1 MEAMIN
7 LGIGFVLSWVANN
20 IPTIVEKRSKNKPIE
35 NKVKACFGTA
45 VDKWNVSP
53 EEKEIV
59 RKYEAIFFQQLKDY
73 ITHPEKGRHPK
84 ESELFKIWAELL
96 MGDADCSAFI
106 ISLKEDL
113 LLAENQKGI
122 LHVEDILNDLMQQQN
137 EEFERINAK
146 LNILIDRGLCRC
158 EKFWGRWS
166 VYDDG
171 KKQLSTSII
180 LGGRDEA
187 KEAIIEACHN
197 NKHIIIE
204 AGSHNEAKAFAVA
217 VILDS
222 KIETENVFVVESADA
237 YTTLADLEKHCIII
251 TDLCENHSIAIRNGH
266 SVIWCVSPQ
275 DMVQQDKIVLCP
287 INRDIYR
294 DSLIEAGHSDIEA
307 KRIAHDT
314 AFDINIL
321 WRQLSIT
328 TSAPL
333 WETSDNLRI
342 LIPLTLLGQWNESY
356 SNDMEMV
363 SSITGL
369 SLNDCKHYLNTLCMA
384 VESPIQK
391 IGSVWRIKSANGL
404 LERYYDNITEDTI
417 DAFVNCLKW
426 ILEDDDPDAVAKMNA
441 KDLQYWK
448 DKHLFSGEFREGI
461 FQGLTLLSLMN
472 EKKNHSNRKLDTIIS
487 EQLKTFDLTRFLS
500 NKHNLLWMA
509 EANPDLFLRYIEND
523 IKAGAPVLNEI
534 FKIRKTEYD
543 IYDTKIEYS
552 ELLWCLECIA
562 WHEDYLSRVT
572 NILLPLC
579 SYENNSNWAN
589 RPINSLYE
597 IYRFLMP
604 QTFAPISLRVDILT
618 KMASIYPQVIR
629 TLCIRMLK
637 GLSNPVLN
645 CNPHFRWRWAERIEP
660 NQNRIPLP
668 LKEDL
673 DKVVDLLL
681 NLSTWTETE
690 ICELLEL
697 SMEQYVGGCCPQIV
711 ANIDNHIGTFKGNE
725 KVVECLRKNIIQYEK
740 CPDAKW
746 AISTSR
752 LEKYKKWLVQ
762 LESEDLIA
770 RNKHYFEDI
779 YIDAVEIGIKEDDYD
794 IQHQKIKEFRAD
806 IIRQII
812 EKEGWDGVCKLVH
825 EAKSAESVADGV
837 SEWGNDTYIEPI
849 YREYVTGNMSPA
861 FVARYFSNLYYKNGL
876 EKYLQYVDIT
886 RTINSSQIG
895 IILYAPSFQRTLAT
909 LAEQISNVISEE
921 YWQKV
926 FVWQYYEDDI
936 QYITKNLRQAQRYHN
951 LLLFLSRKNVLQIIS
966 NEEKIDSLLEM
977 LKSEDGAKSLMRESY
992 HTAEI
997 LKTISLPSAGDRR
1010 NGLLL
1015 MEFMMHNHLKHYF
1028 HQGENHFD
1036 RELNTSPELMM
1047 SIVDLMF
1054 LPDEEYRQDFTTE
1067 EEKQKAEQWGR
1078 IGFDFWFHYHDV
1090 PCQKDSGDI
1099 DEDGLRA
1106 YIKQLKE
1113 LAKEHHRTSVISLV
1127 IGRILGNLPETEDY
1141 PSEFM
1146 CRLVEELDDDAI
1158 DSEISCALSN
1168 RRGMTTRSPFEGG
1181 TIERKHIETFTNYKK
1196 RAMQRNSPRLAKVF
1210 EDEINS
1216 FSFMA
1221 EREDHI
1227 AQMNSLER

>member
-1 MEAMIN
+1 MDAIIN

-20 IPTIVEKRSKNKPIE
+20 IPTIAEKLSKNKLIE
-35 NKVKACFGTA
+35 DKVKAYFGNA
-45 VDKWNVSP
+45 VDKWNVSL

-59 RKYEAIFFQQLKDY
+59 KKDEAIFFQRLKDY

-122 LHVEDILNDLMQQQN
+122 LRVEDILNDLMQQQK
-137 EEFERINAK
+137 EEFERVNAK

-158 EKFWGRWS
+158 EKFWERWS

-171 KKQLSTSII
+171 KKQLPYSII
-180 LGGRDEA
+180 LGNRNEA
-187 KEAIIEACHN
+187 KIAIQGAC
-197 NKHIIIE
+197 KTPKRVIIE
-204 AGSHNEAKAFAVA
+204 AGSHKEAMAFAVA
-217 VILDS
+217 VILDA
-222 KIETENVFVVESADA
+222 KIETKNVFVVESADA
-237 YTTLADLEKHCIII
+237 YQTLISPEKRCIII
-251 TDLCENHSIAIRNGH
+251 TDLCENHSLAIRNGH
-266 SVIWCVSPQ
+266 SVIWCVSTQ
-275 DMVQQDKIVLCP
+275 DMVPQDKIKLGQ
-287 INRDIYR
+287 IDRDICIN
-294 DSLIEAGHSDIEA
+294 SLIEAGHSDAEA
-307 KRIAHDT
+307 QRMAQDT
-314 AFDINIL
+314 AFDINQL

-328 TSAPL
+328 TNAPL
-333 WETSDNLRI
+333 WETSDNLRV

-363 SSITGL
+363 TAITGL
-369 SLNDCKHYLNTLCMA
+369 SLADCEHYLHTLSIA
-384 VESPIQK
+384 SESPIQK
-391 IGSVWRIKSANGL
+391 IGSVWRIKSASGL
-404 LERYYDNITEDTI
+404 LERYYDNITEDII
-417 DAFVNCLKW
+417 DAFVVCLKW
-426 ILEDDDPDAVAKMNA
+426 ILEDDDPDAVAKMKA
-441 KDLQYWK
+441 EELQYWK

-472 EKKNHSNRKLDTIIS
+472 EKKNHSNGKLDTIIS
-487 EQLKTFDLTRFLS
+487 EQLKTFDLTRYLS

-523 IKAGAPVLNEI
+523 IKAGALVLNEI

-543 IYDTKIEYS
+543 ICDTKIEYS

-562 WHEDYLSRVT
+562 WHEDYLPRVT
-572 NILLPLC
+572 NILFSLC
-579 SYENNSNWAN
+579 AYENNSNWSN
-589 RPINSLYE
+589 RPENSLYE
-597 IYRFLMP
+597 IYRFFIP
-604 QTFAPISLRVDILT
+604 QTFTSFDNRMDILK
-618 KMASIYPQVIR
+618 KMALTYPQFVR
-629 TLCIRMLK
+629 NLCYKILK
-637 GLSNPVLN
+637 GLADPILN
-645 CNPHFRWRWAERIEP
+645 HHPHFRWRWAERIEP
-660 NQNRIPLP
+660 TPVSIPYP
-668 LKEDL
+668 SKRDL
-673 DKVVDLLL
+673 DKVVELLL

-690 ICELLEL
+690 ICELIEL
-697 SMEQYVGGCCPQIV
+697 SMEQYVGAYCPQIV
-711 ANIDNHIGTFKGNE
+711 AEIDKHISIFKGNE
-725 KVVECLRKNIIQYEK
+725 KVVECLRKNILQYK
-740 CPDAKW
+740 TFPNAKW
-746 AISTSR
+746 AISKER
-752 LEKYKKWLVQ
+752 LTKYEELLTQV
-762 LESEDLIA
+762 ESEDFIA

-779 YIDAVEIGIKEDDYD
+779 YLDITEIGAKDEDYT

-812 EKEGWDGVCKLVH
+812 DKDGWDGVCKLVH

-926 FVWQYYEDDI
+926 FVWQYNEEDI
-936 QYITKNLRQAQRYHN
+936 QYITKNLRQAKRHHN
-951 LLLFLSRKNVLQIIS
+951 LLLFLSRKDVLQIIS

-977 LKSEDGAKSLMRESY
+977 LKSEDGSKSLMRESY

-1106 YIKQLKE
+1106 YITQLQE

-1127 IGRILGNLPETEDY
+1127 VGRILGNLPETEDY
-1141 PSEFM
+1141 PTEFM
-1146 CRLVEELDDDAI
+1146 CHMVEELDDDTI

-1168 RRGMTTRSPFEGG
+1168 RRGMTSRSPFEGG

-1196 RAMQRNSPRLAKVF
+1196 RAMQRNSPRLVKVF
-1210 EDEINS
+1210 ENEINS
-1216 FSFMA
+1216 FSYRA
-1221 EREDHI
+1221 EREDQE
-1227 AQMNSLER
+1227 AQMNSLTR

>member
-1 MEAMIN
+1 MDAIIN

-20 IPTIVEKRSKNKPIE
+20 IPTIAEKLSKKKLIE
-35 NKVKACFGTA
+35 DKVKAYFGNA

-59 RKYEAIFFQQLKDY
+59 KKDENVFFQRLKDY

-84 ESELFKIWAELL
+84 ENELLKIWAELL
-96 MGDADCSAFI
+96 MGDADCSSFV
-106 ISLKEDL
+106 ISLKADL

-122 LHVEDILNDLMQQQN
+122 LRVEDILNDLMQQQN
-137 EEFERINAK
+137 EEFERINTK
-146 LNILIDRGLCRC
+146 LNILIDRGLCHC
-158 EKFWGRWS
+158 DKFWERWS

-171 KKQLSTSII
+171 NKQIPTSII
-180 LGGRDEA
+180 LGGRDKA

-197 NKHIIIE
+197 NKRIIIE

-217 VILDS
+217 AILDS
-222 KIETENVFVVESADA
+222 KIATDNVFIVESADA
-237 YTTLADLEKHCIII
+237 YTTLADSKRHCIII

-266 SVIWCVSPQ
+266 SVIWCISTQ
-275 DMVQQDKIVLCP
+275 NRVQQDKIELCP
-287 INRDIYR
+287 INRDIYIN
-294 DSLIEAGHSDIEA
+294 SLIEAGHSEA
-307 KRIAHDT
+307 EAQRIAKDT
-314 AFDINIL
+314 AFDINQL

-333 WETSDNLRI
+333 WETPDNLRI

-363 SSITGL
+363 TSMTDL
-369 SLNDCKHYLNTLCMA
+369 SLDDCRQYLNTLHIA
-384 VESPIQK
+384 AESPIQK
-391 IGSVWRIKSANGL
+391 IGSVWRIKSASGL
-404 LERYYDNITEDTI
+404 LARYYNNVTEDTI

-472 EKKNHSNRKLDTIIS
+472 EKKNHSNGKLDTIIN
-487 EQLKTFDLTRFLS
+487 EQLKTFDLTRYLS

-523 IKAGAPVLNEI
+523 IKMGAPVLNEI

-572 NILLPLC
+572 NILLSLC
-579 SYENNSNWAN
+579 SYENDSNWAN

-618 KMASIYPQVIR
+618 QMASIYPQVVR
-629 TLCIRMLK
+629 TVCIRMLK

-660 NQNRIPLP
+660 NPTKISFPLQ
-668 LKEDL
+668 KDL

-681 NLSTWTETE
+681 NLSSWTETE
-690 ICELLEL
+690 ICELVEL
-697 SMEQYVGGCCPQIV
+697 SMEQYVGGRCPQIV
-711 ANIDNHIGTFKGNE
+711 ANIDNHIGLFKGNE

-740 CPDAKW
+740 FPDAKW

-752 LEKYKKWLVQ
+752 LEKYKDWLVS
-762 LESEDLIA
+762 LESEDIIA

-779 YIDAVEIGIKEDDYD
+779 YIDAVEIGIKEDDCDTQY
-794 IQHQKIKEFRAD
+794 QKIKEFRAE

-812 EKEGWDGVCKLVH
+812 DKEGWNGVCKLVH
-825 EAKSAESVADGV
+825 EAKNAESVADGV
-837 SEWGNDTYIEPI
+837 SEFGNDKYIKPI
-849 YREYVTGNMSPA
+849 YGEYINKNMNPA
-861 FVARYFSNLYYKNGL
+861 FVKRYFYNLCYRNGF

-886 RTINSSQIG
+886 RTINPSRIG
-895 IILYAPSFQRTLAT
+895 IILYAPSFHRTLAT
-909 LAEQISNVISEE
+909 LAEQISSAISEE
-921 YWQKV
+921 YWQNV
-926 FVWQYYEDDI
+926 FVWQYQEDDI
-936 QYITKNLRQAQRYHN
+936 QYITKNLRQTKRYSD
-951 LLLFLSRKNVLQIIS
+951 LLLFLSRKDVHQIIS

-977 LKSEDGAKSLMRESY
+977 LKSKDGAKALMREMY
-992 HTAEI
+992 QTAEI
-997 LKTISLPSAGDRR
+997 LKTVTLPSAGDRR

-1015 MEFMMHNHLKHYF
+1015 MEFMMHHSLKHYF
-1028 HQGENHFD
+1028 RHSETHFD
-1036 RELNTSPELMM
+1036 KELNTNPELMM

-1054 LPDEEYRQDFTTE
+1054 LPDNEYRQENQSE
-1067 EEKQKAEQWGR
+1067 EEKQKVEQWGR

-1090 PCQKDSGDI
+1090 PCRQDNGDI

-1127 IGRILGNLPETEDY
+1127 IGRILGNLPEKEDY
-1141 PSEFM
+1141 PTEFM
-1146 CRLVEELDDDAI
+1146 CHMVEELDDDNI
-1158 DSEISCALSN
+1158 DTEISCALSN
-1168 RRGMTTRSPFEGG
+1168 RRGMTSRSPFEGG

-1210 EDEINS
+1210 EAEINS

-1227 AQMNSLER
+1227 AQMNSLKR